1 MDILIGKFGNQP
13 FKLTEPSI
21 SREHALFHLDEA
33 TGKMTLRDNNSTNGT
48 WIMSASGS
56 FKRLTGEV
64 PVSLNTLVRLGARHT
79 FRIKE
84 LMAQQPPKTDTKTI
98 DAINAAVDAAIKDGA
113 ANAVDISELRNIYE
127 TYNRNKM
134 SLEAKTSNIM
144 MMRMASLS
152 LGSIFAILLT
162 MLLPKDFA
170 GDTTASAAIKV
181 AGSIIAIGFSWI
193 IVDVKNRSLIQ
204 RKDQNERFFRKKYC
218 CPKCGYHF
226 GTKLYENILA
236 EGKCPN
242 SSCKCK
248 FKGK

>member
-84 LMAQQPPKTDTKTI
+84 LMAQQPPKTD
-98 DAINAAVDAAIKDGA
+98 D
-113 ANAVDISELRNIYE
+113 AVDISELRNIYE

-204 RKDQNERFFRKKYC
+204 RTRTSAFSGRNTAAPSAATTSAQSSMRTSWPRANAPTAAASASSRENSNLKKTSY
-218 CPKCGYHF
+218 
-226 GTKLYENILA
+226 YETH
-236 EGKCPN
+236 KHD
-242 SSCKCK
+242 
-248 FKGK
+248 

>member
-84 LMAQQPPKTDTKTI
+84 LMAQQPPKTD
-98 DAINAAVDAAIKDGA
+98 DAM
-113 ANAVDISELRNIYE
+113 DISELRNIYE

>member
-48 WIMSASGS
+48 WIMSANGS

-84 LMAQQPPKTDTKTI
+84 LMAQQPPKTD
-98 DAINAAVDAAIKDGA
+98 D
-113 ANAVDISELRNIYE
+113 AVDISELRNIYE

-181 AGSIIAIGFSWI
+181 AGSIIAIGFS
-193 IVDVKNRSLIQ
+193 
-204 RKDQNERFFRKKYC
+204 
-218 CPKCGYHF
+218 
-226 GTKLYENILA
+226 
-236 EGKCPN
+236 
-242 SSCKCK
+242 
-248 FKGK
+248 

>member
-1 MDILIGKFGNQP
+1 MDILIGKLGNQP
-13 FKLTEPSI
+13 FQLTESSI
-21 SREHALFHLDEA
+21 SRKHALFHLDEK
-33 TGKMTLRDNNSTNGT
+33 TGRMTLRDNNSTNGT
-48 WIMSASGS
+48 WVMTTSGS
-56 FKRLTGEV
+56 FRRIVGEV
-64 PVSLNTLVRLGARHT
+64 TVGPNTLVRLGAQYT
-79 FRIKE
+79 FRIKD
-84 LMAQQPPKTDTKTI
+84 LIAKKQSPQPKPEE
-98 DAINAAVDAAIKDGA
+98 V
-113 ANAVDISELRNIYE
+113 VDISELRDIYE

-152 LGSIFAILLT
+152 LGSLFAIVLS

-170 GDTTASAAIKV
+170 GNTTVSAAIKV

-193 IVDVKNRSLIQ
+193 IVDIKNKSLIR
-204 RKDQNERFFRKKYC
+204 RKDQNERYFRKKYC

-242 SSCKCK
+242 SNCRCK
-248 FKGK
+248 FTGK